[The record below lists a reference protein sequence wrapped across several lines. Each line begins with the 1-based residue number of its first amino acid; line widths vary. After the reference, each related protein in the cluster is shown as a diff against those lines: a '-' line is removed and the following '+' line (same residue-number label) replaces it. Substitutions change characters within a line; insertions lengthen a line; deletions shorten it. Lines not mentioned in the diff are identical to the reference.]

1 MVRVSLVDYAFWNNI
16 GFLEYP
22 PLVAFA
28 DFSCAAINVVV
39 DIMLVLMESRR
50 REFFYLNSPGWPKAT
65 SSWMA

>member
-39 DIMLVLMESRR
+39 DIMLILMESRQER
-50 REFFYLNSPGWPKAT
+50 VLLFKLP
-65 SSWMA
+65 WMA